1 MNYRQV
7 NAAILDAGQWA
18 LGLCRDHLTHFSK
31 KDLKGTSAGVIV
43 RRDAPFLE
51 DQCALFSV

>member
-18 LGLCRDHLTHFSK
+18 LGLCRDLLTRFSK
-31 KDLKGTSAGVIV
+31 IDLKGTSAGVIV
-43 RRDAPFLE
+43 RGDARFLE

>member
-1 MNYRQV
+1 MNCRQV
-7 NAAILDAGQWA
+7 NAAILDAGQCA

-43 RRDAPFLE
+43 RGDARFLE

>member
-7 NAAILDAGQWA
+7 NAAMVDAGQWA

-43 RRDAPFLE
+43 RGDVRFLE

>member
-7 NAAILDAGQWA
+7 NAAILDAGQCT

-43 RRDAPFLE
+43 RGDARFLE